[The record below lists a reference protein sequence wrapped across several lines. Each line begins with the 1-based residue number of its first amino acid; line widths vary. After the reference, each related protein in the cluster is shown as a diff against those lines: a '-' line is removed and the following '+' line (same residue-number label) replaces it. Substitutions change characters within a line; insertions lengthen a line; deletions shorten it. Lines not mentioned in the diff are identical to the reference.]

1 MSALINTFEP
11 DLGAAAAGLT
21 AELADLPT
29 VSLAV
34 LRDNA
39 DLQTRRDR
47 KYILPPSV
55 VAQVI
60 RARADRLC
68 VLDMSGTQAFA
79 YESVYFDTPSLD
91 SYRSSALGRRQ
102 RFKVRTRTYLDSQG
116 CVLEL
121 KSLGARGE
129 TVKERLEYNLADRY
143 ELNGIAVAYLESRGL
158 PTGIIL
164 SLSPTLTTT
173 YRRSTLLD
181 SDGARYTIDAGLVC
195 SGMDGAVAS
204 VGDGV
209 FLETKAPG
217 AATPLDR
224 LLWSLGQR
232 PVAVSKYCSGLAAL
246 TPGLP
251 ANKWNRTLRK
261 HYGWEPGGSRH

>member
-1 MSALINTFEP
+1 MSALITPFDHHP
-11 DLGAAAAGLT
+11 DAVAADLT
-21 AELADLPT
+21 RELAELPT
-29 VSLAV
+29 VGLV
-34 LRDNA
+34 ILRDNA

-47 KYILPPSV
+47 KYILLPSV
-55 VAQVI
+55 VTEVI
-60 RARADRLC
+60 RARADQLY
-68 VLDMSGTQAFA
+68 VLDMAGAQAFA

-129 TVKERLEYNLADRY
+129 TVKERLEYNLADRHR
-143 ELNGIAVAYLESRGL
+143 LNDIARGYLESRGL
-158 PTGIIL
+158 PTDIIRKL
-164 SLSPTLTTT
+164 SRTLTTT
-173 YRRSTLLD
+173 YHRSTLLD
-181 SDGARYTIDAGLVC
+181 SDGARYTIDTGLVC
-195 SGMDGAVAS
+195 TGLDGTAAS
-204 VGDGV
+204 VGEGV

-224 LLWSLGQR
+224 LLWSWGHR
-232 PVAVSKYCSGLAAL
+232 PVSVSKYCSGLAAL

-251 ANKWNRTLRK
+251 ANKWNRTLRQ
-261 HYGWEPGGSRH
+261 HYGWQPGALRH